1 MAKRV
6 YLSPS
11 DQRRNTYA
19 VGSTTEDVQCG
30 RIAAAC
36 KAALERSGV
45 EVMVGQYDTMANR
58 VAASNRFKADLH
70 VPIHTNAANGKAT
83 GTHIFCY
90 DADKNSAGYRACK
103 AVLDVLGPVTPGSP
117 DVVRAYPALYE
128 VKHPAAPTVYIEVD
142 FHDVPAVA
150 RWIILS
156 TTIIGE
162 TIAEGLC
169 NALGVKFCPEETVPK
184 PVPVQPEQAE
194 TVQVAVQV
202 LRRGMNGGAVRT
214 LQAALNANGFDCGA
228 ADGDFGAGTE
238 AALRKFQTKY
248 GLGTDGIAGKGTWG
262 GYKAVVSPLPKCV
275 FGSAETVPDCGLF

>member
-19 VGSTTEDVQCG
+19 VGDTTEDVQCG

-90 DADKNSAGYRACK
+90 DADREQRRVQGMPGGAGCAGAGDAGGSRRGAGVSRAVRGEAPRRAHGVYRGGFPRCARCGGVDHRQHHGYREA
-103 AVLDVLGPVTPGSP
+103 
-117 DVVRAYPALYE
+117 
-128 VKHPAAPTVYIEVD
+128 
-142 FHDVPAVA
+142 
-150 RWIILS
+150 
-156 TTIIGE
+156 
-162 TIAEGLC
+162 IAKGLC
-169 NALGVKFCPEETVPK
+169 AGAGRQFCAGGEHPG
-184 PVPVQPEQAE
+184 AGACAARAGGDGARA
-194 TVQVAVQV
+194 AVRV
-202 LRRGMNGGAVRT
+202 LRRGMTGVDVRT
-214 LQAALNANGFDCGA
+214 LQAALNAGGFDCGA
-228 ADGDFGAGTE
+228 ADGAFGAATE
-238 AALRKFQTKY
+238 TALKRFQGRYK
-248 GLGTDGIAGKGTWG
+248 LGADGIAGKGTWG
-262 GYKAVVSPLPKCV
+262 KLLGV
-275 FGSAETVPDCGLF
+275 

>member
-19 VGSTTEDVQCG
+19 VGNTTEDVQCG

-45 EVMVGQYDTMANR
+45 EVMVGQYAPMADR
-58 VAASNRFKADLH
+58 VAASNRFEADLH

-90 DADKNSAGYRACK
+90 DADRNSAGYKACRE
-103 AVLDVLGPVTPGSP
+103 VLDVLGPVTPGAP
-117 DVVRAYPALYE
+117 NVVRAYPALYE

-150 RWIILS
+150 EWIIAN
-156 TTIIGE
+156 TTAIGE
-162 TIAEGLC
+162 TIAKGLC
-169 NALGVKFCPEETVPK
+169 AALGVAFVAGADTPK
-184 PVPVQPEQAE
+184 PVPVQPEQVE
-194 TVQVAVQV
+194 TVQATVRV
-202 LRRGMNGGAVRT
+202 LRKGMAGADVKT
-214 LQAALNANGFDCGA
+214 LQAALIAYGYSCGSA
-228 ADGDFGAGTE
+228 GADGDFGAGTE
-238 AALRKFQTKY
+238 AALRKFQTAYK
-248 GLGTDGIAGKGTWG
+248 LGADGIAGQGTWG
-262 GYKAVVSPLPKCV
+262 KLLGV
-275 FGSAETVPDCGLF
+275 

>member
-19 VGSTTEDVQCG
+19 VGDTTEDVQCG

-83 GTHIFCY
+83 GTHLFCY
-90 DADKNSAGYRACK
+90 SSDRNSAGYKACQ
-103 AVLDVLGPVTPGSP
+103 AVLDVLGPVTPGAP
-117 DVVRAYPALYE
+117 DVIRAYPALYE
-128 VKHPAAPTVYIEVD
+128 VKHPAATTVYIEVD

-150 RWIILS
+150 EWIIAN
-156 TTIIGE
+156 TTVIGE
-162 TIAEGLC
+162 AIAEGLC
-169 NALGVKFCPEETVPK
+169 KALGVSFVPGENTPE
-184 PVPVQPEQAE
+184 PVQPAQVE
-194 TVQVAVQV
+194 TVQAAVRV
-202 LRRGMNGGAVRT
+202 LKRGMTGADVKT
-214 LQAALNANGFDCGA
+214 LQAALIAYGYSCGA
-228 ADGDFGAGTE
+228 AGADGDFGAATE
-238 AALRKFQTKY
+238 TSLRKFQTKY
-248 GLGTDGIAGKGTWG
+248 GLGADGIAGQGTWG
-262 GYKAVVSPLPKCV
+262 KLLGK
-275 FGSAETVPDCGLF
+275 

>member
-1 MAKRV
+1 MAKKV

-19 VGSTTEDVQCG
+19 VGNTTEDVQCG

-128 VKHPAAPTVYIEVD
+128 VKHPAATTVYIEVD
-142 FHDVPAVA
+142 FHDVPRIAQ
-150 RWIILS
+150 WIIDN
-156 TTIIGE
+156 TTLIGE
-162 TIAEGLC
+162 TIAKGLC
-169 NALGVKFCPEETVPK
+169 AALGVPFVESENA
-184 PVPVQPEQAE
+184 PVPVPAE
-194 TVQVAVQV
+194 KDTTLPMQIRI
-202 LRRGMNGGAVRT
+202 LKRGMKGADVKT
-214 LQAALNANGFDCGA
+214 LQAALVAYGFVCGA
-228 ADGDFGAGTE
+228 AGADGDFGRGTE
-238 AALRKFQTKY
+238 TALKKFQAKY
-248 GLGTDGIAGKGTWG
+248 GLGADGIAGKGTWG
-262 GYKAVVSPLPKCV
+262 KLLGV
-275 FGSAETVPDCGLF
+275 